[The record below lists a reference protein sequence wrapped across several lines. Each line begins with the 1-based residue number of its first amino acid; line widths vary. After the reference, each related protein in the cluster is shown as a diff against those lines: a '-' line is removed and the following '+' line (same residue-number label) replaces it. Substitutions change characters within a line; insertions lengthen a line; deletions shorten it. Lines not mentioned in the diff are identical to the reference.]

1 MSKRS
6 PFFAAPMIALAA
18 ALALPACAT
27 TQQAPN
33 VEYFGVSGPNST
45 LASAVIVDNIIYLS
59 GVLPAGG
66 ATTIQEQTQSVMER
80 IRTNLAEHGAVM
92 DDIIKCTVFMAD
104 LSQRPALNEVYRSF
118 FTDNRPARSAVGVD
132 LGGPGVEIECMAL
145 LRNR

>member
-1 MSKRS
+1 
-6 PFFAAPMIALAA
+6 
-18 ALALPACAT
+18 
-27 TQQAPN
+27 
-33 VEYFGVSGPNST
+33 
-45 LASAVIVDNIIYLS
+45 
-59 GVLPAGG
+59 
-66 ATTIQEQTQSVMER
+66 MER